1 MNPANENSLYTFKVN
16 KEYKKLRD
24 FLKAS
29 EVSTRYIKRAIKN
42 SEIFLN
48 GKRIK
53 TNHAVAPGD
62 EVKLLIPDEEYNVI
76 CEEGDLEIIYEDAD
90 LLAVN
95 KPPGLIVHAV
105 GIEQTGTLSNY
116 VGGYF
121 KSIGLKRKVRV
132 INRLDRDTSGIV
144 LFAKNSLAH
153 SKMAPQFLE
162 RSVEKIYIA
171 AVKGYLE
178 GEGTVEGGILLSDD
192 GIKREVSEEGKDAVT
207 KYEEIGRTSVGSI
220 LKLQILTGRTH
231 QIRVH
236 LSSLGHPILGDT
248 LYGGECELIGRQALH
263 SYSIS
268 FKHPKTGEE
277 IYLKARIPEDI
288 RKITTDFTDY

>member
-1 MNPANENSLYTFKVN
+1 MNPANENSVYTFKVN
-16 KEYKKLRD
+16 REYKKLRD

-29 EVSTRYIKRAIKN
+29 GVSTRYIKRAIKN
-42 SEIFLN
+42 REIFLN

-53 TNHAVAPGD
+53 TNHAVVPGD

-76 CEEGDLEIIYEDAD
+76 CEGGDLEIIYEDSD

-178 GEGTVEGGILLSDD
+178 GEGTIEGGILLSDD

-207 KYEEIGRTSVGSI
+207 KYAEIARTSLGSI

-268 FKHPKTGEE
+268 FKHPNTGEE
-277 IYLKARIPEDI
+277 IYLKAKVPEDM
-288 RKITTDFTDY
+288 RKLTKDLTDY

>member
-1 MNPANENSLYTFKVN
+1 MNPIDENSTYTFQVN
-16 KEYKKLRD
+16 REYKKARD
-24 FLKAS
+24 FLKVS
-29 EVSTRYIKRAIKN
+29 GVSTRYIKRAIKN

-53 TNHAVAPGD
+53 TNHGVVPGD
-62 EVKLLIPDEEYNVI
+62 VVQLLIPDEEYNVI
-76 CEEGDLEIIYEDAD
+76 CEEGNLEIIYEDSD
-90 LLAVN
+90 ILAVN

-105 GIEQTGTLSNY
+105 GVEQTGTLSNY

-153 SKMAPQFLE
+153 SKMAPQFLK

-178 GEGTVEGGILLSDD
+178 SEGTIEGGIILSDD
-192 GIKREVSEEGKDAVT
+192 GIKREVSEGGKDAVT
-207 KYEEIGRTSVGSI
+207 KYEEIGRSSVGSI

-236 LSSLGHPILGDT
+236 LQTLGHPILGDT
-248 LYGGECELIGRQALH
+248 LYGGECDLIGRQALH

-268 FKHPKTGEE
+268 FKHPKTCEE
-277 IYLKARIPEDI
+277 IYLKAKLPDDI
-288 RKITTDFTDY
+288 RKLTADLGDY

>member
-1 MNPANENSLYTFKVN
+1 MNPDNENSVYTFKVN

-29 EVSTRYIKRAIKN
+29 GVSTRYIKRAIKN

-171 AVKGYLE
+171 AVKGYLK
-178 GEGTVEGGILLSDD
+178 GEGAVEGGILLSDD
-192 GIKREVSEEGKDAVT
+192 GIKREVSDEGKDAVT

-268 FKHPKTGEE
+268 FKHPKTGEA

-288 RKITTDFTDY
+288 RKITTDLTEY

>member
-1 MNPANENSLYTFKVN
+1 MNLTNENSVYTFKVN

-24 FLKAS
+24 FLKDS
-29 EVSTRYIKRAIKN
+29 GVSTRYIKRAIKN

-53 TNHAVAPGD
+53 TNHAIAPGD

-76 CEEGDLEIIYEDAD
+76 CESGDIEIIYEDED

-105 GIEQTGTLSNY
+105 GAEQTGTLSNY

-121 KSIGLKRKVRV
+121 KSVGLKRKVRV

-144 LFAKNSLAH
+144 LFAKNSLVH

-171 AVKGYLE
+171 AVKGFLE
-178 GEGTVEGGILLSDD
+178 GAGTVEGGILLSDD

-207 KYEEIGRTSVGSI
+207 KYETVGKTSVGSI

-248 LYGGECELIGRQALH
+248 LYGGECDLIGRQALH

-268 FKHPKTGEE
+268 FKHPKTGEA
-277 IYLKARIPEDI
+277 IYLKAKLPEDI
-288 RKITTDFTDY
+288 RKLTEDLTDY

>member
-1 MNPANENSLYTFKVN
+1 MNLTNENSVYTFKVN

-24 FLKAS
+24 FLKDS
-29 EVSTRYIKRAIKN
+29 GVSTRYIKRAIKN

-53 TNHAVAPGD
+53 TNHAIAPGD

-76 CEEGDLEIIYEDAD
+76 CESGDIEIIYEDED

-121 KSIGLKRKVRV
+121 KSVGLKRKVRV

-144 LFAKNSLAH
+144 LFAKNSLVH

-171 AVKGYLE
+171 AVKGFLE
-178 GEGTVEGGILLSDD
+178 GKGTVEGGILLSDD

-207 KYEEIGRTSVGSI
+207 KYETVGKTSVGSI

-236 LSSLGHPILGDT
+236 LSSLSHPILGDT
-248 LYGGECELIGRQALH
+248 LYGGECDLIGRQALH

-268 FKHPKTGEE
+268 FKHPNTGEA
-277 IYLKARIPEDI
+277 IYLKAKLPEDI
-288 RKITTDFTDY
+288 RKLTEDLTDY